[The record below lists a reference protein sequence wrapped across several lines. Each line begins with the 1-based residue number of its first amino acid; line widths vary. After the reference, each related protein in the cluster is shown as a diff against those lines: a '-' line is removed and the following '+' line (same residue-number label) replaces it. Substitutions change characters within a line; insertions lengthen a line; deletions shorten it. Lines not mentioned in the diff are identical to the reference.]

1 MKRKYRVLLPALIAV
16 VLGSCKKDEKIAID
30 NLIGKWTVA
39 NDDPRMAVDGSVTY
53 KFNSDMTCIKNIYN
67 ALSNRDT
74 TIFRTYVLSNDK
86 TLVTLYDER
95 KIYTEQYLI
104 KKLNTK
110 EMKWENASPN
120 DGNDNKRLV
129 RSNNQ

>member
-1 MKRKYRVLLPALIAV
+1 MKINYRILLPAIIIV
-16 VLGSCKKDEKIAID
+16 VFSSCKKDEKIAID

-39 NDDPRMAVDGSVTY
+39 NDDPKMAVDGSVTY
-53 KFNSDMTCIKNIYN
+53 KFNSDMTCIKSIYN

-74 TIFRTYVLSNDK
+74 AIYRTYVLSNDK

-104 KKLNTK
+104 KKLNMK

-120 DGNDNKRLV
+120 DGNENKRLV
-129 RSNNQ
+129 RSNDQ

>member
-1 MKRKYRVLLPALIAV
+1 MKRNYRILLPAIIIV
-16 VLGSCKKDEKIAID
+16 VFSSCKKDEKIAID

-39 NDDPRMAVDGSVTY
+39 NDDPKMAVDGSVTY
-53 KFNSDMTCIKNIYN
+53 KFNSDMTCIKSIYN

-74 TIFRTYVLSNDK
+74 AIYRTYVLSNDK

-104 KKLNTK
+104 KKLNMK

-120 DGNDNKRLV
+120 DGNENKRLV
-129 RSNNQ
+129 RSNDQ

>member
-1 MKRKYRVLLPALIAV
+1 MKRNCRILLPAIIIV
-16 VLGSCKKDEKIAID
+16 VLSSCKKDEKIAID

-39 NDDPRMAVDGSVTY
+39 NDDPKMAVDGSVTY
-53 KFNSDMTCIKNIYN
+53 KFSSDMTCIKNIYD

-74 TIFRTYVLSNDK
+74 TIYRTYVLSNDK

-120 DGNDNKRLV
+120 DDNENKRLV
-129 RSNNQ
+129 RSNDQ